1 MKDKLIMKKEDLIS
15 EVFYKNKKKFTR
27 KEIVNVYSSM
37 FFLMR
42 QAKLERKSILF
53 NNFVKFFP
61 KK

>member
-1 MKDKLIMKKEDLIS
+1 MTDKLIMKKEDLIS

-42 QAKLERKSILF
+42 QAKKKKKSILF

>member
-1 MKDKLIMKKEDLIS
+1 MIDKLIMKKDDLIS

>member
-1 MKDKLIMKKEDLIS
+1 MIDKLIMKKEDLIS

>member
-1 MKDKLIMKKEDLIS
+1 MTDKLIMKKDDLIS

>member
-1 MKDKLIMKKEDLIS
+1 MTDKLIMKKEDLIS